1 MKILG
6 LVDFSALSVNAAE
19 YAAGLA
25 EKLEAELVLLHVVFV
40 EGFPRAEML
49 NSRLL
54 EKAMEER
61 AQLEGDRLMKQLEQS
76 HKGNVKMKFE
86 RLDGYPLEKE
96 VEEYAVRNGVD
107 LVVMGT
113 KGATGLKKVLM
124 GTSATAVIGHSS
136 IPVLA
141 IPEHARFRQPRHIV
155 YASDFSDLRNET
167 ARLVGLL
174 GVFNATLHILHV
186 GTADSPEPVDVVEA
200 QERLRSELNYS
211 KLNVEVMSRN
221 GLVESIDRYLEKTDA
236 DLLAMFTHEHD
247 FLDVLFGERVVREM
261 AFHSRVPLLSIKKE
275 AT

>member
-6 LVDFSALSVNAAE
+6 LVDFSPLSANAAE

-25 EKLEAELVLLHVVFV
+25 ENRDAELVLLHVIFV

-49 NSRLL
+49 NSRQL

-61 AQLEGDRLMKQLEQS
+61 TEQEGARLMKQLAQS
-76 HKGNVKMKFE
+76 HKGNVNMKFGFHH
-86 RLDGYPLEKE
+86 GYPLEKE
-96 VEEYAVRNGVD
+96 VENYAVRHGFD

-124 GTSATAVIGHSS
+124 GTGATAVIGHSS

-141 IPEHARFRQPRHIV
+141 VPEHARFRQPRHIV
-155 YASDFSDLRNET
+155 YASDFSDVRNE
-167 ARLVGLL
+167 AAKLIELL
-174 GVFNATLHILHV
+174 GAFHATLDILHV
-186 GTADSPEPVDVVEA
+186 GASHLQQPPDVVQL
-200 QERLRSELNYS
+200 QEQLRSELNYS
-211 KLNVEVMSRN
+211 KLNVDVLPQ
-221 GLVESIDRYLEKTDA
+221 GDLVESIDGYLEKTGA

-261 AFHSRVPLLSIKKE
+261 AFHSRVPLLSIKK
-275 AT
+275 